1 MNIKFRSTH
10 VSMRGCT
17 SHPLGG
23 SSKQFREEFGTWSRK
38 TFQFARAGSGSVM
51 AGRGRLWTAVSR
63 VRVVREIRGYFSS
76 WTKTF
81 LERDVGGSRLRHFC
95 LQHLPVRAAERPL
108 AVPARMKITLKF
120 SSRFQR
126 LYCRGTRSSKLNWEI
141 INKVGFTHIW

>member
-120 SSRFQR
+120 SSRRVFH
-126 LYCRGTRSSKLNWEI
+126 LDFNDCIAEELVFRSWIEK
-141 INKVGFTHIW
+141 